1 MTPRT
6 QILKESLLKKKPMI
20 CVERAKYWTE
30 AMKETEGE
38 PMIIRNAKALEKVL
52 MNISVN
58 IYPGELIVGTMVSDP
73 PGAIVYPEGVGL
85 RPVALSELETIQSRP
100 ANPFRI
106 SEDAIKI
113 LREEVFPYWWDK
125 RTIDAYARE
134 IMPKKV
140 YDMQYRGAY
149 FILTEIAGISHV
161 AVNHPK
167 LLSLGFERYR
177 ELAEKKVAE
186 YEELNLA
193 HPEDI
198 DKATFYKAAEIVS
211 HAIIS
216 FSERYA
222 EKAKEVADI
231 EKDPRRREELLE
243 IAEICKRVPAKPP
256 RSFHEA
262 LQFIWVTQVALHQEN
277 YEQGISMGR
286 IDQYL
291 LPYYLE
297 DLKSSRID
305 ESQALELIECFLI
318 KHNELVP
325 LFDSLVN
332 AYFAGLPTN
341 PSITL
346 GGLKPSGE
354 DATNEL
360 TYLFLEAAKNVDM
373 RDPNIHVRLHR
384 NSPERL
390 VRLLAEII
398 LSGTNNVAIFNDE
411 VIIKAWLRKGLDIEE
426 ARNYSTIGCVELA
439 PFGNSFT
446 SSDAALFNLAKC
458 LELALNNGVDM
469 VLMEKLG
476 VETGDPR
483 EFKSMEDVVK
493 AFRAQLSYLVK
504 MMAIGSNAYE
514 RANQVVKPT
523 PLLSLCI
530 EGPFEAGRDVT
541 LGSAKHNFT
550 AVQAV
555 GLADVADS
563 LAAIEWAVFRE
574 RVITMG
580 ELVEALKANFER
592 REELRQMLLNKAPK
606 YGNDDDLAD
615 KYARLVAQMYS
626 EEVERH
632 ENARGGRFIAGMY
645 SMTTHVGFG
654 WVTAALPSGR
664 KASEPLSN
672 GASPQSYSMTKGL
685 TAAIKSVSK
694 VDFTRYPNGAALTL
708 TIDPKLFAGPN
719 GVATFAS
726 LLRSIIELGVI
737 HAHFNVVDVDVLLE
751 AQKNPEKY
759 RHLVVRVA
767 GYSAYFVDLT
777 KEVQDEIIRRHRGS
791 P

>member
-6 QILKESLLKKKPMI
+6 HFLKELLLKKKPMI

-30 AMKETEGE
+30 VMKETEGE
-38 PMIIRNAKALEKVL
+38 PMIIRNAKALERVL

-73 PGAIVYPEGVGL
+73 PGAIVYPEGIGL
-85 RPVALSELETIQSRP
+85 RPVALSELETIESRP
-100 ANPFRI
+100 TNPFRI
-106 SEDAIKI
+106 SEDAIKV
-113 LREEVFPYWWDK
+113 LKEEVFPYWWDK
-125 RTIDAYARE
+125 RTIDAYAKE

-140 YDMQYRGAY
+140 YDLQYRGAY

-161 AVNHPK
+161 AVNYPK
-167 LLSLGFERYR
+167 LLSLGFEKYQ
-177 ELAEKKVAE
+177 ELAKEKIAE
-186 YEELNLA
+186 YEGLKSA
-193 HPEDI
+193 RPEDI

-211 HAIIS
+211 RAIIS
-216 FSERYA
+216 FAERYA
-222 EKAKEVADI
+222 EKAKELADI
-231 EKDPRRREELLE
+231 EKDPRRREELTE
-243 IAEICKRVPAKPP
+243 IAEICKRIPAKAP

-262 LQFIWVTQVALHQEN
+262 LQFIWLTQVALHQEN

-305 ESQALELIECFLI
+305 ESRALELVECFLI

-325 LFDSLVN
+325 LFDSAVN

-360 TYLFLEAAKNVDM
+360 TYLFLEAAKNVAM

-384 NSPERL
+384 NSPEKL
-390 VRLLAEII
+390 VKRLAEVM

-411 VIIKAWLRKGLDIEE
+411 VIIKAWLRKGLQVEE

-469 VLMEKLG
+469 VLLEKIG
-476 VETGDPR
+476 VETGDPG
-483 EFKSMEDVVK
+483 EFKSVEDVVE
-493 AFRAQLSYLVK
+493 AFRAQLSHLVK
-504 MMAIGSNAYE
+504 AMVIGSNAYE

-530 EGPFEAGRDVT
+530 EGPFEAGRDIT
-541 LGSAKHNFT
+541 LGSAKYNFT
-550 AVQAV
+550 GVQAV

-574 RVITMG
+574 RAVTMD
-580 ELVEALKANFER
+580 ELVEALKANFEG

-615 KYARLVAQMYS
+615 GYARLVAQMYS
-626 EEVERH
+626 EEVEKY
-632 ENARGGRFIAGMY
+632 ENVRGGRFIAGMY
-645 SMTTHVGFG
+645 SMTTHIGFG
-654 WVTAALPSGR
+654 WMTAALPSGR
-664 KASEPLSN
+664 RASEPLSN

-685 TAAIKSVSK
+685 TAAIMSVSK
-694 VDFTRYPNGAALTL
+694 MDFTRYSNGAALTL
-708 TIDPKLFAGPN
+708 TIDPKLFAGPE

-726 LLRSIIELGVI
+726 LLKSVIELGVM
-737 HAHFNVVDVDVLLE
+737 HTHFNVVDVDVLLE

-767 GYSAYFVDLT
+767 GYSAYFVDLP
-777 KEVQDEIIRRHRGS
+777 KDVQDEIIRRHRRT
-791 P
+791 

>member
-6 QILKESLLKKKPMI
+6 RFLKELLLKKKPMI

-38 PMIIRNAKALEKVL
+38 PMIIRNAKALERVL

-73 PGAIVYPEGVGL
+73 PGAIVYPEGIGL
-85 RPVALSELETIQSRP
+85 RPVALSELETIESRP
-100 ANPFRI
+100 TNPFRI
-106 SEDAIKI
+106 SEDAIKV
-113 LREEVFPYWWDK
+113 LKEEVFPYWWDK
-125 RTIDAYARE
+125 RTIDAYAKE

-140 YDMQYRGAY
+140 YDLQYRGAY

-161 AVNHPK
+161 AVNYPK
-167 LLSLGFERYR
+167 LLSLGFEKYQ
-177 ELAEKKVAE
+177 ELAKEKIAE
-186 YEELNLA
+186 YEDLKSA
-193 HPEDI
+193 RPEDI
-198 DKATFYKAAEIVS
+198 DKATFYKAAEMVS
-211 HAIIS
+211 RAIIS
-216 FSERYA
+216 FAKRYS
-222 EKAKEVADI
+222 EKAKELADV
-231 EKDPRRREELLE
+231 EKDPRRREELIE
-243 IAEICKRVPAKPP
+243 IAEICGRVPAKPP

-262 LQFIWVTQVALHQEN
+262 LQFIWLTQVALHQEN

-297 DLKSSRID
+297 DLKSNRINESR
-305 ESQALELIECFLI
+305 ALELVECFLI

-325 LFDSLVN
+325 LFDSVVN

-360 TYLFLEAAKNVDM
+360 TYLFLEAAKNVAM

-384 NSPERL
+384 NSPEKL
-390 VRLLAEII
+390 VKRLAEVM

-411 VIIKAWLRKGLDIEE
+411 VIIKAWLRKGLQVEE

-469 VLMEKLG
+469 VLLEKIG
-476 VETGDPR
+476 VETGDPGK
-483 EFKSMEDVVK
+483 FKSVEDVVE
-493 AFRAQLSYLVK
+493 AFRAQLSHLVK
-504 MMAIGSNAYE
+504 AMVIGSNAYE

-530 EGPFEAGRDVT
+530 EGPFEAGRDIT
-541 LGSAKHNFT
+541 LGSAKYNFT
-550 AVQAV
+550 GVQAV

-574 RVITMG
+574 RAVTMD
-580 ELVEALKANFER
+580 ELVEALKANFEG

-615 KYARLVAQMYS
+615 RYARLVAQMYS
-626 EEVERH
+626 EEVEKY
-632 ENARGGRFIAGMY
+632 ENVRGGSFIAGMY
-645 SMTTHVGFG
+645 SMTTHIGFG
-654 WVTAALPSGR
+654 WMTAALPSGR
-664 KASEPLSN
+664 RASEPLSN

-685 TAAIKSVSK
+685 TAAIMSVSK
-694 VDFTRYPNGAALTL
+694 MDFTRYSNGAALTL
-708 TIDPKLFAGPN
+708 TIDPKLFAGPE

-726 LLRSIIELGVI
+726 LLKSVIELGVM
-737 HAHFNVVDVDVLLE
+737 HTHFNVVDVDVLLE

-767 GYSAYFVDLT
+767 GYSAYFVDLP
-777 KEVQDEIIRRHRGS
+777 KDVQDEIIRRHRRT
-791 P
+791 

>member
-6 QILKESLLKKKPMI
+6 RFLKELLLKKKPMI

-38 PMIIRNAKALEKVL
+38 PMIIRNAKALERVL

-73 PGAIVYPEGVGL
+73 PGAIVYPEGIGL
-85 RPVALSELETIQSRP
+85 RPVALSELETIESRP
-100 ANPFRI
+100 TNPFRI
-106 SEDAIKI
+106 SEDAIKV
-113 LREEVFPYWWDK
+113 LKEEVFPYWWDK
-125 RTIDAYARE
+125 RTIDAYAKE

-140 YDMQYRGAY
+140 YDLQYRGAY

-161 AVNHPK
+161 AVNYPK
-167 LLSLGFERYR
+167 LLSLGFEKYQ
-177 ELAEKKVAE
+177 ELAKEKIAE
-186 YEELNLA
+186 YENLKSA
-193 HPEDI
+193 RPEDI
-198 DKATFYKAAEIVS
+198 DKATFYKAAEMVS
-211 HAIIS
+211 RAIIS
-216 FSERYA
+216 FAKRYS
-222 EKAKEVADI
+222 EKAKELADV
-231 EKDPRRREELLE
+231 EKDPRRREELIE
-243 IAEICKRVPAKPP
+243 IAEICGRVPAKPP

-262 LQFIWVTQVALHQEN
+262 LQFIWLTQVALHQEN

-297 DLKSSRID
+297 DLISKRID
-305 ESQALELIECFLI
+305 ESRALELVECFLI

-325 LFDSLVN
+325 LFDSAVN

-360 TYLFLEAAKNVDM
+360 TYLFLEAAKNVAM

-384 NSPERL
+384 NSPEKL
-390 VRLLAEII
+390 VKRLAEVM

-411 VIIKAWLRKGLDIEE
+411 VIIKAWLRKGLQVEE

-469 VLMEKLG
+469 VLLEKIG
-476 VETGDPR
+476 VETGDPG
-483 EFKSMEDVVK
+483 EFKSVEDVVE
-493 AFRAQLSYLVK
+493 AFRAQLSHLVK
-504 MMAIGSNAYE
+504 AMVIGSNAYE

-530 EGPFEAGRDVT
+530 EGPFEAGRDIT
-541 LGSAKHNFT
+541 LGSAKYNFT
-550 AVQAV
+550 GVQAV

-574 RVITMG
+574 RAVTMD
-580 ELVEALKANFER
+580 ELVEALKANFEG

-615 KYARLVAQMYS
+615 GYARLVAQMYS
-626 EEVERH
+626 EEVEKY
-632 ENARGGRFIAGMY
+632 ENVRGGRFIAGMY
-645 SMTTHVGFG
+645 SMTTHIGFG
-654 WVTAALPSGR
+654 WMTAALPSGR
-664 KASEPLSN
+664 RASEPLSN

-685 TAAIKSVSK
+685 TAAIMSVSK
-694 VDFTRYPNGAALTL
+694 MDFTRYSNGAALTL
-708 TIDPKLFAGPN
+708 TIDPKLFAGPE

-726 LLRSIIELGVI
+726 LLKSVIELGVM
-737 HAHFNVVDVDVLLE
+737 HTHFNVVDVDVLLE

-767 GYSAYFVDLT
+767 GYSAYFVDLP
-777 KEVQDEIIRRHRGS
+777 KDVQDEIIRRHRRT
-791 P
+791 

>member
-6 QILKESLLKKKPMI
+6 QFLKESLLKKRPMI

-30 AMKETEGE
+30 AMKEMEGE
-38 PMIIRNAKALEKVL
+38 PMIIRNAKALERVL

-58 IYPGELIVGTMVSDP
+58 ICPGELIVGTMVSDP
-73 PGAIVYPEGVGL
+73 PGAIVYPEGIGL
-85 RPVALSELETIQSRP
+85 RPVALSELETIHSRP
-100 ANPFRI
+100 TNPFRI
-106 SEDAIKI
+106 SEDAIKV

-125 RTIDAYARE
+125 RTIDAYAKE

-149 FILTEIAGISHV
+149 FVLTEIAGISHV
-161 AVNHPK
+161 AVNYPK

-211 HAIIS
+211 RAIIS

-222 EKAKEVADI
+222 EKAKELADV
-231 EKDPRRREELLE
+231 EEDPRRREELLE

-262 LQFIWVTQVALHQEN
+262 LQFIWITQVALHQEN

-297 DLKSSRID
+297 DLKSGRID
-305 ESQALELIECFLI
+305 ESRALELIECFLI

-390 VRLLAEII
+390 VRRLAEII

-483 EFKSMEDVVK
+483 EFKSMEDVVE

-504 MMAIGSNAYE
+504 MMVIGSNAYE

-530 EGPFEAGRDVT
+530 DGPFEVGRDIT
-541 LGSAKHNFT
+541 LGSAKYNFT

-574 RVITMG
+574 RIVTMG
-580 ELVEALKANFER
+580 ELVEALKANFEG

-626 EEVERH
+626 EEVEKH
-632 ENARGGRFIAGMY
+632 ENVRGGRFIAGMY

-694 VDFTRYPNGAALTL
+694 VDFTRYPNGAAFTL
-708 TIDPKLFAGPN
+708 TIDPKLFAGPD

-737 HAHFNVVDVDVLLE
+737 HAHFNVVDVNVLLE

-777 KEVQDEIIRRHRGS
+777 KEVQDEIIRRHRRS

>member
-1 MTPRT
+1 LRT
-6 QILKESLLKKKPMI
+6 QSLKEPLLKKRPMI

-38 PMIIRNAKALEKVL
+38 PMIIRSAKALERVL
-52 MNISVN
+52 TNISVN

-73 PGAIVYPEGVGL
+73 PGAIVYPEGIGL
-85 RPVALSELETIQSRP
+85 RPVALSELETIHSRP
-100 ANPFRI
+100 TNPFRV
-106 SEDAIKI
+106 SEEAVRI

-134 IMPKKV
+134 VMPRKV
-140 YDMQYRGAY
+140 YDLLYRGAY

-161 AVNHPK
+161 AVNYPK

-177 ELAEKKVAE
+177 ELAEEKVKE
-186 YEELNLA
+186 YEELGSA
-193 HPEDI
+193 DPEDI
-198 DKATFYKAAEIVS
+198 DRATFYKAAEIVS
-211 HAIIS
+211 RAIIS
-216 FSERYA
+216 FAERYA
-222 EKAKEVADI
+222 ERAKELADV
-231 EKDPRRREELLE
+231 EEDPGRREELLE
-243 IAEICKRVPAKPP
+243 IAEICRRVPAKPP

-262 LQFIWVTQVALHQEN
+262 LQFIWLTQVALHQEN

-291 LPYYLE
+291 LPYYLK
-297 DLKSSRID
+297 DLESNRID
-305 ESQALELIECFLI
+305 EGRALELIECFLI

-325 LFDSLVN
+325 LFDSAVN

-346 GGLKPSGE
+346 GGVKPDGE

-360 TYLFLEAAKNVDM
+360 TYLFLEAAKNVAM
-373 RDPNIHVRLHR
+373 RDPNVHVRLHR
-384 NSPERL
+384 GSPERL
-390 VRLLAEII
+390 VRRLAEVI

-411 VIIKAWLRKGLDIEE
+411 VIIRAWLRKGLGIEE

-469 VLMEKLG
+469 LLLEKVG

-483 EFKSMEDVVK
+483 EFKSMDDVLK
-493 AFRAQLSYLVK
+493 AFRAQLSYMVK
-504 MMAIGSNAYE
+504 AMVIGSNAYE

-530 EGPFEAGRDVT
+530 DGPFEAGRDIT

-550 AVQAV
+550 GVQAV

-563 LAAIEWAVFRE
+563 LAAIEWAVFKE
-574 RVITMG
+574 RVVTMD
-580 ELVEALKANFER
+580 ELVEALKTNFEG
-592 REELRQMLLNKAPK
+592 REELRQILLNKAPK
-606 YGNDDDLAD
+606 YGNDDDAAD
-615 KYARLVAQMYS
+615 EYARLVAQMYS
-626 EEVERH
+626 EEVEKH
-632 ENARGGRFIAGMY
+632 KNVRGGDFIAGMY

-654 WVTAALPSGR
+654 WMTAALPSGR
-664 KASEPLSN
+664 RASEPLSN

-685 TAAIKSVSK
+685 TAAIRSVSK

-708 TIDPKLFAGPN
+708 TVDPKLFAGPE

-726 LLRSIIELGVI
+726 LLRSIVELGVM
-737 HAHFNVVDVDVLLE
+737 HVHFNVVDVNVLLE
-751 AQKNPEKY
+751 AQKDPERY

-777 KEVQDEIIRRHRGS
+777 KEVQEEIIRRYRAA
-791 P
+791 

>member
-6 QILKESLLKKKPMI
+6 RFLKELLLKKKPMI

-38 PMIIRNAKALEKVL
+38 PMIIRNAKALERVL

-73 PGAIVYPEGVGL
+73 PGAIVYPEGIGL
-85 RPVALSELETIQSRP
+85 RPVALSELETIESRP
-100 ANPFRI
+100 TNPFRI
-106 SEDAIKI
+106 SEDAIKV
-113 LREEVFPYWWDK
+113 LKEEVFPYWWDK
-125 RTIDAYARE
+125 RTIDAYAKE

-140 YDMQYRGAY
+140 YDLQYRGAY

-161 AVNHPK
+161 AVNYPK
-167 LLSLGFERYR
+167 LLSLGFEKYQ
-177 ELAEKKVAE
+177 ELAKEKIAE
-186 YEELNLA
+186 YEGLKSA
-193 HPEDI
+193 RPEDI

-211 HAIIS
+211 RAIIS
-216 FSERYA
+216 FAERYS
-222 EKAKEVADI
+222 EKAKELADV
-231 EKDPRRREELLE
+231 EKDPRRREELIE
-243 IAEICKRVPAKPP
+243 IAEICGRVPAKPP

-262 LQFIWVTQVALHQEN
+262 LQFIWLTQVALHQEN

-297 DLKSSRID
+297 DLKSKRID
-305 ESQALELIECFLI
+305 ESRALELVECFLI

-325 LFDSLVN
+325 LFDSAVN

-360 TYLFLEAAKNVDM
+360 TYLFLEAAKNVAM

-384 NSPERL
+384 NSPEKL
-390 VRLLAEII
+390 VKCLAEVM

-411 VIIKAWLRKGLDIEE
+411 VIIKAWLRKGLQVEE

-469 VLMEKLG
+469 VLSEKIG
-476 VETGDPR
+476 VGTSDPG
-483 EFKSMEDVVK
+483 EFKSVEDVVE
-493 AFRAQLSYLVK
+493 AFRAQLSHLVK
-504 MMAIGSNAYE
+504 AMVIGSNAYE

-523 PLLSLCI
+523 PLLSLYI
-530 EGPFEAGRDVT
+530 EGPFEAGRDIT
-541 LGSAKHNFT
+541 LGSAKYNFT
-550 AVQAV
+550 GVQAV

-574 RVITMG
+574 RAVTMD
-580 ELVEALKANFER
+580 ELVEALKANFEG

-615 KYARLVAQMYS
+615 GYARLVAQMYS
-626 EEVERH
+626 EEVEKY
-632 ENARGGRFIAGMY
+632 ENVRGGRFIAGMY
-645 SMTTHVGFG
+645 SMTTHIGFG
-654 WVTAALPSGR
+654 WMTAALPSGR
-664 KASEPLSN
+664 RASEPLSN

-685 TAAIKSVSK
+685 TAAIRSVSK
-694 VDFTRYPNGAALTL
+694 MDFTGYPNGAAITL
-708 TIDPKLFAGPN
+708 TIDPKLFAGPE

-726 LLRSIIELGVI
+726 LLKSVIELGVM
-737 HAHFNVVDVDVLLE
+737 HTHFNVVDVDVLLE

-767 GYSAYFVDLT
+767 GYSAYFVDLP
-777 KEVQDEIIRRHRGS
+777 KDVQDEIIRRHRRT
-791 P
+791 

>member
-6 QILKESLLKKKPMI
+6 RFLKELLLKKKPMI

-38 PMIIRNAKALEKVL
+38 PMIIRNAKALERVL

-58 IYPGELIVGTMVSDP
+58 IYPEELIVGTMVSDP
-73 PGAIVYPEGVGL
+73 PGAIVYPEGIGL
-85 RPVALSELETIQSRP
+85 RPVALSELETIESRP
-100 ANPFRI
+100 TNPFRI
-106 SEDAIKI
+106 SEDAVKV
-113 LREEVFPYWWDK
+113 LKEEVFPYWWDK
-125 RTIDAYARE
+125 RTIDAYAKE

-140 YDMQYRGAY
+140 YDLQYRGAY

-161 AVNHPK
+161 AVNYPK
-167 LLSLGFERYR
+167 LLSLGFEKYQ
-177 ELAEKKVAE
+177 ELAKEKIAE
-186 YEELNLA
+186 YEDLKSA
-193 HPEDI
+193 RPEDI
-198 DKATFYKAAEIVS
+198 DKAMFYKAAEMVS
-211 HAIIS
+211 RAIIS
-216 FSERYA
+216 FAKRYS
-222 EKAKEVADI
+222 EKAKELADV
-231 EKDPRRREELLE
+231 EKDPRRREELIE
-243 IAEICKRVPAKPP
+243 IAEICGRVPAKPP

-262 LQFIWVTQVALHQEN
+262 LQFIWLTQVALHQEN

-297 DLKSSRID
+297 DLKSNRINESR
-305 ESQALELIECFLI
+305 ALELVECFLI

-325 LFDSLVN
+325 LFDSVVN

-360 TYLFLEAAKNVDM
+360 TYLFLEAAKNVAM

-384 NSPERL
+384 NSPEKL
-390 VRLLAEII
+390 VKRLAEVM

-411 VIIKAWLRKGLDIEE
+411 VIIKAWLRKGLQVEE

-469 VLMEKLG
+469 VLSERIG
-476 VETGDPR
+476 VETGDPK
-483 EFKSMEDVVK
+483 EFKSVEDVVE
-493 AFRAQLSYLVK
+493 AFRAQLSHLVK
-504 MMAIGSNAYE
+504 AMVIGSNAYE

-530 EGPFEAGRDVT
+530 EGPFEAGRDIT
-541 LGSAKHNFT
+541 LGSAKYNFT
-550 AVQAV
+550 GVQAV

-574 RVITMG
+574 RVVTMD
-580 ELVEALKANFER
+580 ELVEALKANFEG

-615 KYARLVAQMYS
+615 RYARLVAQMYS
-626 EEVERH
+626 EEVEKY
-632 ENARGGRFIAGMY
+632 ENVRGGSFIAGMY
-645 SMTTHVGFG
+645 SMTTHIGFG
-654 WVTAALPSGR
+654 WLTAALPSGR
-664 KASEPLSN
+664 RASEPLSN
-672 GASPQSYSMTKGL
+672 GASPQSYSMTRGL
-685 TAAIKSVSK
+685 TAAIRSVSK
-694 VDFTRYPNGAALTL
+694 VDFTGYPNGAALTL
-708 TIDPKLFAGPN
+708 TIDPKLFAGPD
-719 GVATFAS
+719 GLATFAS
-726 LLRSIIELGVI
+726 LLRSIIELGAMHV
-737 HAHFNVVDVDVLLE
+737 HFNVVDVDVLLE

-767 GYSAYFVDLT
+767 GYSAYFVDLP

>member
-6 QILKESLLKKKPMI
+6 RSLKELLLKKKPMI

-38 PMIIRNAKALEKVL
+38 PMIIRNAKALERVL

-73 PGAIVYPEGVGL
+73 PGAIVYPEGIGL
-85 RPVALSELETIQSRP
+85 RSVALSELETIESRP
-100 ANPFRI
+100 TNPFRI
-106 SEDAIKI
+106 SEDAIKV
-113 LREEVFPYWWDK
+113 LKEEVFPYWWDK
-125 RTIDAYARE
+125 RTIDAYAKE

-140 YDMQYRGAY
+140 YDLQYRGAY

-161 AVNHPK
+161 AVNYPK
-167 LLSLGFERYR
+167 LLSLGFEKYQ
-177 ELAEKKVAE
+177 ELAKEKIAE
-186 YEELNLA
+186 YENLKSA
-193 HPEDI
+193 CPEDI
-198 DKATFYKAAEIVS
+198 DKATFYKAAEMVS
-211 HAIIS
+211 RAIIS
-216 FSERYA
+216 FAERYS
-222 EKAKEVADI
+222 EKAKELADV
-231 EKDPRRREELLE
+231 EKDPRRREELIE
-243 IAEICKRVPAKPP
+243 IAEICGRVPAKPL

-262 LQFIWVTQVALHQEN
+262 LQFIWLTQVALHQES
-277 YEQGISMGR
+277 YEQGISMER

-291 LPYYLE
+291 LSYYLE
-297 DLKSSRID
+297 DLKSNRID
-305 ESQALELIECFLI
+305 ESRALELVECFLI

-325 LFDSLVN
+325 LFDSVVN

-360 TYLFLEAAKNVDM
+360 TYLFLEAAKNVAM
-373 RDPNIHVRLHR
+373 RDPNVHVRLHR
-384 NSPERL
+384 NSPEKL
-390 VRLLAEII
+390 VKHLAEVM
-398 LSGTNNVAIFNDE
+398 LSGTNNVAIFNDD
-411 VIIKAWLRKGLDIEE
+411 VIIKAWLRKGLQVEE

-469 VLMEKLG
+469 VLSEKMG
-476 VETGDPR
+476 VETGDPG
-483 EFKSMEDVVK
+483 EFRSVEDVVE
-493 AFRAQLSYLVK
+493 AFRAQLSHLVK
-504 MMAIGSNAYE
+504 AMVIGSNAYE

-530 EGPFEAGRDVT
+530 EGPFEAGRDIT
-541 LGSAKHNFT
+541 LGSAKYNFT
-550 AVQAV
+550 GVQAV

-563 LAAIEWAVFRE
+563 LAAIEWTVFRE
-574 RVITMG
+574 RVVTMD
-580 ELVEALKANFER
+580 ELVEALKANFEG

-615 KYARLVAQMYS
+615 RYARLVAQVYS
-626 EEVERH
+626 EEVEKY
-632 ENARGGRFIAGMY
+632 ENVRGGSFIAGMY
-645 SMTTHVGFG
+645 SMTTHIGFG
-654 WVTAALPSGR
+654 WLTAALPSGR
-664 KASEPLSN
+664 RASEPLSN
-672 GASPQSYSMTKGL
+672 GASPQSYSMTRDL
-685 TAAIKSVSK
+685 TAAIRSVSK
-694 VDFTRYPNGAALTL
+694 VDFTGYPNGAALTL
-708 TIDPKLFAGPN
+708 TIDPKLFAGPD
-719 GVATFAS
+719 GLATFAS
-726 LLRSIIELGVI
+726 LLRSIIELGAMHV
-737 HAHFNVVDVDVLLE
+737 HFNVVDADVLLE

-767 GYSAYFVDLT
+767 GYSAYFVDLP